1 MVKIRVSHKFLKR
14 IVELDIP
21 EDLFI
26 KAEKGYSSAIYKIFK
41 MYFAKCNYSRKKVQ
55 AQSIIF
61 QRIDSNFK
69 TVKSQSFA
77 RRSDDFS
84 ACEKENCSFCEAGKY
99 KECPNN
105 RRKL

>member
-14 IVELDIP
+14 IVELNIP
-21 EDLFI
+21 EKLFLN
-26 KAEKGYSSAIYKIFK
+26 AEKGYHSAIYKIFK
-41 MYFAKCNYSRKKVQ
+41 MYIAKCNYSPRKKLQ

-77 RRSDDFS
+77 HRSDDFS

-99 KECPNN
+99 EECPNN
-105 RRKL
+105 RHR

>member
-14 IVELDIP
+14 IAELDIP
-21 EDLFI
+21 EDLLI

-61 QRIDSNFK
+61 ERIDSNFK
-69 TVKSQSFA
+69 TVKSQSFTH
-77 RRSDDFS
+77 RSDDLS
-84 ACEKENCSFCEAGKY
+84 ACEKENCSFCENGQYGK
-99 KECPNN
+99 CPNN
-105 RRKL
+105 RHK

>member
-14 IVELDIP
+14 IAELDIP
-21 EDLFI
+21 EDLLI

-41 MYFAKCNYSRKKVQ
+41 MYFAKCKYSRKKVQ

-61 QRIDSNFK
+61 ERIGSNFK

-77 RRSDDFS
+77 HRSDDLS
-84 ACEKENCSFCEAGKY
+84 ACEKENCSFCENGQYGK
-99 KECPNN
+99 CPNN
-105 RRKL
+105 HHK

>member
-21 EDLFI
+21 ENLLI

-61 QRIDSNFK
+61 ERIDSNFK

-77 RRSDDFS
+77 HRTDTLS
-84 ACEKENCSFCEAGKY
+84 ACERENCSFCDNGQYEK
-99 KECPNN
+99 CPNN
-105 RRKL
+105 RHR

>member
-14 IVELDIP
+14 IAELDIP
-21 EDLFI
+21 EDLLI

-61 QRIDSNFK
+61 ERIDSNFK

-77 RRSDDFS
+77 HRSDDLS
-84 ACEKENCSFCEAGKY
+84 ACEKENCPFCENGQYGK
-99 KECPNN
+99 CPNN
-105 RRKL
+105 RHK

>member
-1 MVKIRVSHKFLKR
+1 MVKIRFSHKFLKL

-21 EDLFI
+21 ENLLI

-61 QRIDSNFK
+61 ERIDSNFK

-77 RRSDDFS
+77 HRSDDLS
-84 ACEKENCSFCEAGKY
+84 ACEKENCSFCENGQYGK
-99 KECPNN
+99 CPNN
-105 RRKL
+105 RYR

>member
-14 IVELDIP
+14 IAELDIP
-21 EDLFI
+21 EDLLI
-26 KAEKGYSSAIYKIFK
+26 KAENGYSSAIYKIFK

-61 QRIDSNFK
+61 ERIDSNFK

-77 RRSDDFS
+77 HRSDDLS
-84 ACEKENCSFCEAGKY
+84 ACEKENCSFCENGQYGK
-99 KECPNN
+99 CPNN
-105 RRKL
+105 RHK